1 MGNSLG
7 YDDESVDEES
17 LSGIVNQDEFPSLEE
32 QAASAAAFSAVACSA
47 TSLSL
52 ASRSCRAWAWLAN
65 TLFAAAVRLT
75 PSATDAT
82 RACSLAYVA

>member
-32 QAASAAAFSAVACSA
+32 QAASAAAFKPRYYGRPNSG
-47 TSLSL
+47 
-52 ASRSCRAWAWLAN
+52 RIE
-65 TLFAAAVRLT
+65 F
-75 PSATDAT
+75 
-82 RACSLAYVA
+82 